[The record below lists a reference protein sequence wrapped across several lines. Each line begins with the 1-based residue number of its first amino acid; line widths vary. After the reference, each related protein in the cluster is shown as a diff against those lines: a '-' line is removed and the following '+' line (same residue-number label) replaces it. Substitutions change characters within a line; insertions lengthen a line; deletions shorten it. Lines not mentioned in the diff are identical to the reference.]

1 MKNGKWTKMDTIEI
15 VVSMISSIVGSVITI
30 LLYTKL

>member
-15 VVSMISSIVGSVITI
+15 VVSMIYSITDLVIAI
-30 LLYTKL
+30 LLYTRL

>member
-15 VVSMISSIVGSVITI
+15 VVSMIYSIADLVIAI
-30 LLYTKL
+30 LLYTRL

>member
-15 VVSMISSIVGSVITI
+15 VVSMISSIVGSIIAI
-30 LLYTKL
+30 LLYTRL

>member
-15 VVSMISSIVGSVITI
+15 VVSMIYSIADLVIAI
-30 LLYTKL
+30 LLYT

>member
-15 VVSMISSIVGSVITI
+15 VISMIYNIAEVVIAIV
-30 LLYTKL
+30 